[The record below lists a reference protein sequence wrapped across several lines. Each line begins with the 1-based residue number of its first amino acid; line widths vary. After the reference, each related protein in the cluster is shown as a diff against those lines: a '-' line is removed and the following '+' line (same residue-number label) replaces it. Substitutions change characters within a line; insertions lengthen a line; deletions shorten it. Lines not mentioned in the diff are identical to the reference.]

1 LGFKE
6 INCSSRE
13 KLMFEIIR
21 YGQLIGFDWKLN
33 GRIEI
38 QTATYSLRS
47 SISGIDMAEWQIDIP
62 DE

>member
-1 LGFKE
+1 
-6 INCSSRE
+6 
-13 KLMFEIIR
+13 MFEIIR